1 MGRGGRVWEDQGEK
15 DGGLGGGFSSRVTN
29 KDLTEEE
36 PASLLANLDPE
47 QRFNFLWGLKIIDA

>member
-1 MGRGGRVWEDQGEK
+1 MWEDQGEK

-29 KDLTEEE
+29 EDLTEEE

-47 QRFNFLWGLKIIDA
+47 HYVNENSVLVIHQGSIQ

>member
-1 MGRGGRVWEDQGEK
+1 MWEDQGEK

-47 QRFNFLWGLKIIDA
+47 QRFNFL